1 MDAEMIRVQAF
12 ARYRERLGFQSRDFP
27 LPSPPTLAA
36 LLADP
41 ALADLPADALFAL
54 NRTFADRGTGLA
66 DGDEVA
72 IFPPVSGG

>member
-1 MDAEMIRVQAF
+1 MIHAQAF

-27 LPSPPTLAA
+27 LPSPPTLEA

-41 ALADLPADALFAL
+41 VFAELPPDALFAL
-54 NRTFADRGTGLA
+54 NRTFTDRAATLA
-66 DGDEVA
+66 DDDEVA